1 MLVLLDESLPR
12 APAAEL
18 IGHNVSTLQ
27 GEGWAGAKN
36 GDLLGRACERFDA
49 PITMDR
55 GLQHQQNL
63 RFPGLRVVIV
73 RASSNR
79 MDDLKP
85 LIGGIL
91 NALGSWSPGR
101 VREVEG

>member
-1 MLVLLDESLPR
+1 MLVLLDENLPR
-12 APAAEL
+12 ALAAEL
-18 IGHNVSTLQ
+18 IGHNVSTVQ
-27 GEGWAGAKN
+27 GEGWSGAKN

-49 PITMDR
+49 LITMDR

-63 RFPGLRVVIV
+63 RFSDLRVVII

-85 LIGGIL
+85 LIGGLL
-91 NALGSWSPGR
+91 NALESSSPGQ